1 MADLDTMKQ
10 RLDSWREVAV
20 LLYSVITWEQVMF
33 FVVRQASH
41 PILENNQI
49 FFQILLKYFYH
60 LNKIFINA

>member
-33 FVVRQASH
+33 FVVRQAS
-41 PILENNQI
+41 
-49 FFQILLKYFYH
+49 YS
-60 LNKIFINA
+60 